1 MEKARRLLDSGIL
14 HSPRGLF
21 GSTPLLQAAENGQ
34 RETIRLL
41 LEHNASISEQDEYQ
55 RTVLHFASAGGYAEA
70 ADELL
75 LHGADISPIN
85 TKGQTFLYLVV
96 LNRSTEIVAVFLD
109 KRAMVLRNRC
119 QSKAISQDLALAYLA
134 NSLRL
139 SFEYVT

>member
-55 RTVLHFASAGGYAEA
+55 RMVLYFALAGRYAKA
-70 ADELL
+70 ADEFFLY
-75 LHGADISPIN
+75 GADISPIN

-96 LNRSTEIVAVFLD
+96 LNRSTEIIVVFLD
-109 KRAMVLRNRC
+109 KRTMVLRN
-119 QSKAISQDLALAYLA
+119 QY
-134 NSLRL
+134 
-139 SFEYVT
+139 